1 MPSSA
6 STLTNLIPELYS
18 ALDVVSRELVGFI
31 PSVTRDATTQRAA
44 KDQVVRSFVT
54 PAASAGDIAPDVT
67 PPDDGNQTI
76 GNVSLTISKARRVP
90 VRWQGEESRGLNS
103 GPGRMNIMR
112 DQFAQAFRTLTGE
125 METDLA
131 ALHIY
136 ASRAYGDGGTTPFA
150 STLADSAQVRKIL
163 DDNGAPQGDRSLIID
178 TTSGA
183 ALRTL
188 AQLTKTNEAGTE
200 QTLRQ
205 GVLLDMHGF
214 AIRESSKVKQL
225 VTVGTAASATTDATG
240 YAVGATSITMA
251 DAGTGT
257 IIPGDVIRF
266 GSDTNQYVVVQ
277 GDSNVATGAGTLIIA
292 EPGLRVAIAA
302 STTNIVVEEA
312 ATRNMAFSRS
322 AIILATRA
330 PALPDEGDMA
340 DDRQIITDP
349 FSGVSFEVSVYK
361 QYRQVQYEIAA
372 AWGVK
377 VVAPRHVALMLG

>member
-1 MPSSA
+1 MPSTA

-31 PSVTRDATTQRAA
+31 PSVTRDATTERAA
-44 KDQVVRSFVT
+44 KDQTVRSFVT

-67 PPDDGNQTI
+67 PPDDGHQTI

-225 VTVGTAASATTDATG
+225 VTSGTAASATTDSTG
-240 YAVGATSITMA
+240 YAVGATTITLA
-251 DAGTGT
+251 SAGTGT

-266 GSDTNQYVVVQ
+266 TGDANQYLVVT
-277 GDSNVATGAGTLIIA
+277 GDAAVNGGGTIVIA

-302 STTNIVVEEA
+302 SATDITVEEA
-312 ATRNMAFSRS
+312 STRNMAFSRS

-349 FSGVSFEVSVYK
+349 FTGVSFEVSVYK

-377 VVAPRHVALMLG
+377 VIAPRHVALMLG